1 MDVEPLLGGASSTP
15 DYGSNDNK
23 RNGGSRNATDED
35 DNGAIVVA
43 SPKWYLSAC
52 QIAVVVLAVLA
63 TVLSVAMLAGGY
75 KAIINTALHEQLVI
89 KEGSK
94 AYNMWK
100 STPVPLSLKLYVF
113 NLTNPEDFQ
122 NGSKPV
128 LQEVGPYVWREYH
141 KKQNVTFHPN
151 DTVTYLQQR
160 WWVWDQEASG
170 NCSQDDLIIT
180 LNTIPVA
187 AAYGMRNSLFQGA
200 LEFAFK
206 SVDEQLTV
214 HTTARKLVF
223 DGVKDPLLDW
233 VQENVVN
240 NKGKYHFLL
249 PFFKGTAV
257 AEFEKFAWFYKRN
270 LSLTYDGEFNM
281 MTGEDTLDNLGRID
295 KWNGRNSTNF
305 YTPPCNEV
313 TGSAGE
319 LFSPHLS
326 RKDLIF
332 FSSDLCMSAKL
343 FFKEEV
349 KDYGGL
355 AAYRYWGTNHTFA
368 NGTTVPGNECYCV
381 GETCAPMGLLNAESC
396 RMGAPAFVSFPH
408 FYAADPFLLEG
419 VEGLAP
425 DKKKHSLFLDIV
437 PNLGVPA
444 TVSIKLQINIHVTPF
459 KSISLLEH
467 VPDVYLPMLW
477 FEVQG
482 GMTPSIAS
490 QMKMLVYFMT
500 SSVPSVVVWSV
511 IICLAVLTVLVVVVV
526 AWRRNSSYNLA
537 TLLINE

>member
-1 MDVEPLLGGASSTP
+1 MDVEPLLGGSSAP
-15 DYGSNDNK
+15 DYGGTADS
-23 RNGGSRNATDED
+23 RPNGGSRDTSDEND
-35 DNGAIVVA
+35 GVGEIPARL
-43 SPKWYLSAC
+43 YLSPC
-52 QIAVVVLAVLA
+52 QIAVVVVAVLA

-75 KAIINTALHEQLVI
+75 NAILNSAIHEELVI

-94 AYNMWK
+94 AYDMWK
-100 STPVPLSLKLYVF
+100 ATPVPLYLKLYVF
-113 NLTNPEDFQ
+113 NLTNPEEFQ

-128 LQEVGPYVWREYH
+128 LEEVGPYVWREYH
-141 KKQNVTFHPN
+141 EKRNVTFHPN

-160 WWVWDQEASG
+160 WWTWDQDASG
-170 NCSQDDLIIT
+170 NRSQNDPLIT
-180 LNTIPVA
+180 LNTIAVA
-187 AAYGMRNSLFQGA
+187 AAYGMRNSLFLPA
-200 LEFAFK
+200 LDFAFK
-206 SVDEQLTV
+206 SVGEELTV
-214 HTTARKLVF
+214 STTARQIVF
-223 DGVKDPLLDW
+223 DGMKDPLLDW
-233 VQENVVN
+233 IQDNVVN
-240 NKGKYHFLL
+240 KSGSFHVLY

-257 AEFEKFAWFYKRN
+257 AEFDKFAWFYKRN
-270 LSLTYDGEFNM
+270 LSLTYDGLFNM

-295 KWNGRNSTNF
+295 KWNGRNYTSF

-326 RKDLIF
+326 RKDLVF

-349 KDYGGL
+349 KDYGTL
-355 AAYRYWGTNHTFA
+355 AAYRYSGTNHTFA

-381 GETCAPMGLLNAESC
+381 GKTCAPMGLLNAESC

-419 VEGLAP
+419 VEGLEP
-425 DKKKHSLFLDIV
+425 DEKKHSLFLDIV

-444 TVSIKLQINIHVTPF
+444 NVSIKLQINIHVTPF
-459 KSISLLEH
+459 KAISLLKS

-482 GMTPSIAS
+482 GMTPTLAS
-490 QMKMLVYFMT
+490 QTKTLVYFMT
-500 SSVPSVVVWSV
+500 SNVPSVVVWSV
-511 IICLAVLTVLVVVVV
+511 MIGLAVLAVVVVLV
-526 AWRRNSSYNLA
+526 MAWRRNSSYDIV
-537 TLLINE
+537 TVSS